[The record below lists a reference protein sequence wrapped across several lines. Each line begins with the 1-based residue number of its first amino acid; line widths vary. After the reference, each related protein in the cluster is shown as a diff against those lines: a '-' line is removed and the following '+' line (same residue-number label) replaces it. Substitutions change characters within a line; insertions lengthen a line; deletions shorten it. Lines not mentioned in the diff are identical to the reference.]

1 MAARNSY
8 ILTGGNGATYI
19 DGTADTTPP
28 SGVTHFIAIQALTAT
43 VLDQSDMAATNETN
57 WEDFDVDVTIP
68 AGSTV
73 FGRFTNINL
82 VSGTCLAYHE

>member
-1 MAARNSY
+1 MAYNAY
-8 ILTGGNGATYI
+8 ALTGGNGATYI

-28 SGVTHFIAIQALTAT
+28 TQTRHFVAILALTET
-43 VLDQSDMAATNETN
+43 VLDQSDMAGTNETN

-68 AGSTV
+68 AGVTV
-73 FGRFTNINL
+73 HGRFKVINL